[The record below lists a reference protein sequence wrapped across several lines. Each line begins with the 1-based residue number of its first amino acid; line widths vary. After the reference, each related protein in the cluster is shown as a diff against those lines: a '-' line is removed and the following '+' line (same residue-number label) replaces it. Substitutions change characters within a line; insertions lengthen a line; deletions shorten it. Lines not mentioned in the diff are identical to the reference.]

1 MQIRPKVHR
10 PPSPPNQRLLRRTSE
25 LLTRWGNCRGHY
37 VCLKVRADVKNVQK
51 CERYLEKDF
60 VLPCLFKKCT
70 ELTQLDS
77 FLSSCSELRCAMRT
91 RDTHDTHDTHDSD
104 TRC

>member
-51 CERYLEKDF
+51 CERYLGKD
-60 VLPCLFKKCT
+60 LFF
-70 ELTQLDS
+70 LRIAVS
-77 FLSSCSELRCAMRT
+77 FQEMYRT
-91 RDTHDTHDTHDSD
+91 YTA
-104 TRC
+104 